1 MSIYSSGEMDVILL
15 FSSLGSDYKL
25 ELRRINM
32 HTREKQKVV
41 LVVILVKSSLNLILL
56 GVYASKQQ
64 EEAEGEQDKRLKRI
78 FP

>member
-1 MSIYSSGEMDVILL
+1 
-15 FSSLGSDYKL
+15 
-25 ELRRINM
+25 
-32 HTREKQKVV
+32 
-41 LVVILVKSSLNLILL
+41 VKSSLNLILL